1 MNIKIGLSPCPND
14 TFIFYG
20 LLKKKIKVE
29 GFTFNE
35 IIKDVEELNQLAIN
49 GISDLTKVSYHTV
62 GLVLDRYCLLRSG
75 GALGRGCGPLIVAR
89 ENKTYEEIRK
99 GPIAVPGR
107 YTTAYLLLWL
117 YDRELAEKAQFMRF
131 DRIMEAVNK
140 GRVTSGLIIHEGRF
154 TYQQYNLQMLEDL
167 GTWWEEET
175 GLPIPLGGII
185 VRRDLGEENIRRL
198 ELMIKESIK
207 YAYEHPSELM
217 PFIKGYAQEL
227 DEDVI
232 KQHIELYVNPF
243 SLDIGEEGQRAV
255 EELLSRAMATGLIPK
270 SNKKITCL

>member
-1 MNIKIGLSPCPND
+1 MNIKIGFSPCPND

-20 LLKKKIKVE
+20 LLKKKIKVD

-35 IIKDVEELNQLAIN
+35 IIKDVEELNQLAIR
-49 GISDLTKVSYHTV
+49 GIPDLTKVSYHTV

-117 YDRELAEKAQFMRF
+117 FDRELAQRALYMRF
-131 DRIMEAVNK
+131 DMIMEAVK
-140 GRVTSGLIIHEGRF
+140 EGRVSAGLIIHEGRF
-154 TYQQYNLQMLEDL
+154 TYQQYNLQMLADL
-167 GTWWEEET
+167 GKWWEKET

-198 ELMIKESIK
+198 DLMIKESIK
-207 YAYEHPSELM
+207 YAYEHPVELM
-217 PFIKGYAQEL
+217 PFIKGFAQEL
-227 DEDVI
+227 EEDVI
-232 KQHIELYVNPF
+232 KQHIKLYVNNF
-243 SLDIGEEGQRAV
+243 SLDIGIEGQRAV
-255 EELLSRAMATGLIPK
+255 EELLSRAMDSGLIPK
-270 SNKKITCL
+270 SHKKITCL